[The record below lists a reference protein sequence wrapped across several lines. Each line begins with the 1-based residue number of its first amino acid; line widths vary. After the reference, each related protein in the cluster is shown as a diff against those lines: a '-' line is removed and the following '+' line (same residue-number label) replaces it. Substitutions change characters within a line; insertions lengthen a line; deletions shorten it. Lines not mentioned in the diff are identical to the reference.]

1 MKLLIEKDVE
11 IPMRDGVILRA
22 DLYRPDDGEKHPA
35 LVFRSP
41 YEKETL
47 DRRWGQLSPVGFA
60 KAGYVVVY
68 QDVRGT
74 GTSDGDFSFFFDQG
88 DEIAEFHLDCV
99 GGGGDGEKVVEQ
111 GGDDQCPDHQGDQP
125 HDIGGVLLAAGILFI
140 IVV

>member
-22 DLYRPDDGEKHPA
+22 DLYRPDDEKKHPA

-60 KAGYVVVY
+60 KAGYKLW
-68 QDVRGT
+68 RKT
-74 GTSDGDFSFFFDQG
+74 HT
-88 DEIAEFHLDCV
+88 
-99 GGGGDGEKVVEQ
+99 
-111 GGDDQCPDHQGDQP
+111 
-125 HDIGGVLLAAGILFI
+125 LACGMKAAFPMQNYISTT
-140 IVV
+140 